1 MPVPTQDP
9 FSRGGKTVFRR
20 RQVKKRP
27 SRTIPQIAKRKL
39 LPWVTL
45 VLGFLLG
52 VGVIVSILEGIYQPD
67 GFTITTIDVPKTLLE
82 RGLSSTAVSE
92 RLSDNIQKIVADAS
106 QQLQGPPR
114 EPPDITIPTT
124 GMSTQKLVAWINS
137 YLPESWHH
145 SINGEIISNDS
156 SGQSFT
162 VAFRM
167 NGRALRKQTIY
178 ANDINTG
185 LDHAMRQISMDI
197 MEKIDLYLVTTALI
211 VDSKYYEAEDRVDEI
226 LSTYPPDS
234 RKIQA
239 AWNLKGYLAE
249 KRGDIVAAKKYYRIA
264 NTSTSMDN
272 LAGIELNECMK
283 DSEKCDIDEIQSIY
297 QKAVDLKP
305 ESAYAHYALGNYLYQ
320 IGFEMCDSA
329 KRDSV
334 YLQSENELSKA
345 IHLDGTDANAYAG
358 MGLINYFKYD
368 SSGRSVSLGYL
379 AAAVRRNATD
389 DNRKSQLTLLR
400 IIEQDPRV
408 KLFAARNPEDNM
420 IRNVAA
426 RDSACATSESGAGA
440 VASARGQSAALHV
453 P

>member
-9 FSRGGKTVFRR
+9 FSSDGRTVFRR
-20 RQVKKRP
+20 RPAKKRR
-27 SRTIPQIAKRKL
+27 SRSIPQIAKRKV
-39 LPWVTL
+39 LPWITL
-45 VLGFLLG
+45 VLGLLLG
-52 VGVIVSILEGIYQPD
+52 IGVVVSIYEGVYQPD

-92 RLSDNIQKIVADAS
+92 RLSDNLQKIVADAS

-124 GMSTQKLVAWINS
+124 GMSTQKFVAWINS
-137 YLPESWHH
+137 YLPDSWHH
-145 SINGEIISNDS
+145 SINGEIISNDLTDK
-156 SGQSFT
+156 SFT

-167 NGRALRKQTIY
+167 NGRALRTQTIY
-178 ANDINTG
+178 ANDINRG

-197 MEKIDLYLVTTALI
+197 MEKIDLYLATTAFI
-211 VDSKYYEAEDRVDEI
+211 VDGRYDEAEDRVDEI

-234 RKIQA
+234 HKIQA

-249 KRGDIVAAKKYYRIA
+249 KHWDTVAAKKYYRIA

-272 LAGIELNECMK
+272 LAGIEFNECMNG
-283 DSEKCDIDEIQSIY
+283 SATCDLEEIKSIY

-305 ESAYAHYALGNYLYQ
+305 ESAYAHYALGNYLYET
-320 IGFEMCDSA
+320 GFVVCDSE
-329 KRDSV
+329 KRKNV
-334 YLQSENELSKA
+334 YLQSERELSNA

-389 DNRKSQLTLLR
+389 DNRKSQLSLLR
-400 IIEQDPRV
+400 IIEQDPRA
-408 KLFAARNPEDNM
+408 KLFAARNGEDNM
-420 IRNVAA
+420 LRNVAA
-426 RDSACATSESGAGA
+426 RDSTCANGES
-440 VASARGQSAALHV
+440 R
-453 P
+453 